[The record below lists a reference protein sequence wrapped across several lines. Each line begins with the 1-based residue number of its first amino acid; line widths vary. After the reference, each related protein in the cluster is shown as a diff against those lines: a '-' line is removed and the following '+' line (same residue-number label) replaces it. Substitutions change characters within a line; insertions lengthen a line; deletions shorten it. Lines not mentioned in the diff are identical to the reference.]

1 MIPHSRRPVGQV
13 HGILENRYPSSEF
26 WFFMDST
33 LDYRNHSDGFL
44 FDLDG
49 TIYLGEHALP
59 GAVET
64 VAELRRMGKHI
75 LFVSNKPLASRHDYS
90 DKLFHLGIPASPE
103 DIITSVSVLGGYLK
117 EHFPHL
123 RLYVIGEEY
132 LKEELRLHGLVL
144 TGELW
149 DQDEKQVID
158 PHGIDAVVVAFDRTL
173 NYRKLNTAYQA
184 LLRGARFFATNADKA
199 CPMPGGS
206 IPDAG
211 ATIVTLEY
219 LSGRKLDLLAGKP
232 SSLMIQAAL
241 DRLNLPP
248 GNCWMV
254 GDRLE
259 TDIVMGREAGMNT
272 ALVLTG
278 ATRREQLKEYSERPT
293 LILEKISDLLEYVK
307 S

>member
-1 MIPHSRRPVGQV
+1 MI
-13 HGILENRYPSSEF
+13 
-26 WFFMDST
+26 
-33 LDYRNHSDGFL
+33 HSDGFL

-49 TIYLGEHALP
+49 TIYLGEQALP

-64 VAELRRMGKHI
+64 VAELRRMGKRL

-90 DKLFHLGIPASPE
+90 DKLSQLGIPASPE
-103 DIITSVSVLGGYLK
+103 DIITSASVLGGYLK
-117 EHFPHL
+117 DHFPQL

-158 PHGIDAVVVAFDRTL
+158 PRGIDAIVVAFDRTL

-278 ATRREQLKEYSERPT
+278 ATHRDQLNEHSERPT
-293 LILEKISDLLEYVK
+293 LILEKISDLLEYVR